1 METAFL
7 VLDKEEYKIH
17 KKEYS
22 DLMSKYYDNISI
34 YFMEYETLAVRKCK
48 NIPLIGKALHHIGY
62 WFIAARNAIYLYRK
76 IPTTIICVNSL
87 VAIFLGLLNEKK
99 HKIRIITYGFLF
111 EPKNNSIY
119 YSTRK
124 KIAKRALRG
133 INKAGVATRKEVET
147 YKRIFG
153 LENKFV
159 FIPYGADYNAKP
171 IEMRPENLKVKEY
184 CISTGVSNRD
194 YPTLISAYHKL
205 QMGGKEISPLCI
217 MTAPY
222 CLTGLD
228 LSGIETIFESRLSA
242 IKALVRD
249 AKYIVMSLK
258 DGEIGVGHTILLLSL
273 RENTPILVNRIP
285 SIEDYVDESKVKFF
299 KSGDIEDLSNKM
311 LEMESLDFSNVQT
324 RSFYEE
330 NYTEVKFIERLLNYS
345 VNIEPLGE
353 K

>member
-48 NIPLIGKALHHIGY
+48 NIPLIGNAHDHIGY

-124 KIAKRALRG
+124 KNSKKSIKR
-133 INKAGVATRKEVET
+133 N
-147 YKRIFG
+147 
-153 LENKFV
+153 
-159 FIPYGADYNAKP
+159 
-171 IEMRPENLKVKEY
+171 
-184 CISTGVSNRD
+184 
-194 YPTLISAYHKL
+194 
-205 QMGGKEISPLCI
+205 
-217 MTAPY
+217 
-222 CLTGLD
+222 
-228 LSGIETIFESRLSA
+228 
-242 IKALVRD
+242 
-249 AKYIVMSLK
+249 
-258 DGEIGVGHTILLLSL
+258 
-273 RENTPILVNRIP
+273 
-285 SIEDYVDESKVKFF
+285 
-299 KSGDIEDLSNKM
+299 
-311 LEMESLDFSNVQT
+311 
-324 RSFYEE
+324 
-330 NYTEVKFIERLLNYS
+330 
-345 VNIEPLGE
+345 
-353 K
+353 